1 MGIIGLVVDDPAISR
16 RVVWVILIPDLHNF
30 FGVLV
35 VLGKDDGF
43 PHVLAEISADA
54 VRHKRIQHL
63 ADGIDVENPLIEGG
77 TVDPFGDFPIFG
89 RKAVLKFGFLLL
101 GEFIIRDA

>member
-1 MGIIGLVVDDPAISR
+1 M
-16 RVVWVILIPDLHNF
+16 WVILIPNFHNF

-35 VLGKDDGF
+35 ILGKDDGF
-43 PHVLAEISADA
+43 PHVLAEISTDA

-63 ADGIDVENPLIEGG
+63 ANSIDVENPFVEGR
-77 TVDPFGDFPIFG
+77 TVDPLGNFPIF
-89 RKAVLKFGFLLL
+89 RSKAVLKFGFLLL

>member
-1 MGIIGLVVDDPAISR
+1 M
-16 RVVWVILIPDLHNF
+16 WVIFIPNFHNF

-43 PHVLAEISADA
+43 SHVLTEISTDA
-54 VRHKRIQHL
+54 VRHKRIQYL
-63 ADGIDVENPLIEGG
+63 ANGIDVENPFIEGR